1 MRGALAGETVTDPT
15 LPDQTLTGPTP
26 TDPTAPPVPAPL
38 DPTAVAV
45 EVARAAEAKKGTA
58 TVILDVGPLLGITDR
73 FVITSGTNDRQVRT
87 IADEIERRVKKTDGR
102 GPVRVE
108 GLDDARWVL
117 MDYGD
122 VVVHVFNE
130 EARQY
135 YDLERLWSDARR
147 IDWEEPRREAA
158 RG

>member
-1 MRGALAGETVTDPT
+1 VLSVVSPRP
-15 LPDQTLTGPTP
+15 PD
-26 TDPTAPPVPAPL
+26 
-38 DPTAVAV
+38 
-45 EVARAAEAKKGTA
+45 AKKGAA

-87 IADEIERRVKKTDGR
+87 IAEEIELQVKNADGR
-102 GPVRVE
+102 GPVRIE

-122 VVVHVFNE
+122 VVIHVFNE

-135 YDLERLWSDARR
+135 YNLERLWSDARR
-147 IDWEEPRREAA
+147 VAWDPPRREAVEA
-158 RG
+158 

>member
-1 MRGALAGETVTDPT
+1 MKDPT
-15 LPDQTLTGPTP
+15 T
-26 TDPTAPPVPAPL
+26 
-38 DPTAVAV
+38 VAV
-45 EVARAAEAKKGTA
+45 VAARAADAKKASDTL
-58 TVILDVGPLLGITDR
+58 ILDVGPLLGITDR

-87 IADEIERRVKKTDGR
+87 IAEEVELQVRRADGR

-122 VVVHVFNE
+122 VVVHVFND

-135 YDLERLWSDARR
+135 YNLERLWSDARR
-147 IDWEEPRREAA
+147 VAWDAEPRPAWEVEARPA
-158 RG
+158 RAGAAEA

>member
-1 MRGALAGETVTDPT
+1 MTE
-15 LPDQTLTGPTP
+15 
-26 TDPTAPPVPAPL
+26 PTADPMG
-38 DPTAVAV
+38 PTAVAV
-45 EVARAAEAKKGTA
+45 VAARAADAKKGAA

-87 IADEIERRVKKTDGR
+87 ITEEVELQVKSADGR
-102 GPVRVE
+102 GPIRVE

-135 YDLERLWSDARR
+135 YNLERLWSDARR
-147 IDWEEPRREAA
+147 VEWEPPRREAVEA
-158 RG
+158 

>member
-1 MRGALAGETVTDPT
+1 MTEPPAPPTSDPAGPDPT
-15 LPDQTLTGPTP
+15 
-26 TDPTAPPVPAPL
+26 V
-38 DPTAVAV
+38 VAV
-45 EVARAAEAKKGTA
+45 VAARAADAKKASA

-87 IADEIERRVKKTDGR
+87 IAEEIELQVKRADGR
-102 GPVRVE
+102 GPLRVE

-135 YDLERLWSDARR
+135 YNLERLWSDARR
-147 IDWEEPRREAA
+147 VDWEPPRREAVEA
-158 RG
+158 

>member
-1 MRGALAGETVTDPT
+1 MKDPT
-15 LPDQTLTGPTP
+15 T
-26 TDPTAPPVPAPL
+26 
-38 DPTAVAV
+38 VAV
-45 EVARAAEAKKGTA
+45 VAAQAADAKKGSDTL
-58 TVILDVGPLLGITDR
+58 ILDVGALLGITDR

-87 IADEIERRVKKTDGR
+87 IAEEVELRVRRADGR

-122 VVVHVFNE
+122 VVVHVFND

-135 YDLERLWSDARR
+135 YNLERLWSDARR
-147 IDWEEPRREAA
+147 VAWEVEPRPAWDEDARPARAEAA
-158 RG
+158 EA

>member
-1 MRGALAGETVTDPT
+1 MTGALAGETMTDPT
-15 LPDQTLTGPTP
+15 E
-26 TDPTAPPVPAPL
+26 PPVPGPSAL

-45 EVARAAEAKKGTA
+45 VVARAAEAKKGEA

-87 IADEIERRVKKTDGR
+87 IADEIELQVKKADGR
-102 GPVRVE
+102 GPLRVE

-130 EARQY
+130 EARRY

-147 IDWEEPRREAA
+147 VAWEELRREAVEV
-158 RG
+158 

>member
-1 MRGALAGETVTDPT
+1 MKDPT
-15 LPDQTLTGPTP
+15 T
-26 TDPTAPPVPAPL
+26 
-38 DPTAVAV
+38 VAV
-45 EVARAAEAKKGTA
+45 VAARAADAKRASDTL
-58 TVILDVGPLLGITDR
+58 ILDVGPLLGITDR

-87 IADEIERRVKKTDGR
+87 IAEEVELQVRRADGR

-122 VVVHVFNE
+122 VVVHVFND

-135 YDLERLWSDARR
+135 YNLERLWSDARR
-147 IDWEEPRREAA
+147 VAWDAEPRPAWEVEARPA
-158 RG
+158 RAGAAEA

>member
-1 MRGALAGETVTDPT
+1 MT
-15 LPDQTLTGPTP
+15 
-26 TDPTAPPVPAPL
+26 

-45 EVARAAEAKKGTA
+45 VAARAADAKKGEA
-58 TVILDVGPLLGITDR
+58 IVILDVGPLLGITDR

-87 IADEIERRVKKTDGR
+87 ITEEIELQVRRSDDR
-102 GPVRVE
+102 GPLRVE

-135 YDLERLWSDARR
+135 YNLERLWSDARR
-147 IDWEEPRREAA
+147 VDWEPLRREAVEA
-158 RG
+158 